1 MIWTLLPVSL
11 IYGLAAAMV
20 FRRFSDE
27 ALVHTSVNRMV
38 AHLMEFR
45 LFIDSPAVIVRAQWE
60 LLRENL
66 RLLRL
71 VLVPCV
77 IMAALFAVLFPTL
90 DGMYGHAPLNTG
102 QRSVVTA
109 RIGDGTLEVPAG
121 IRVETE
127 GVHALRDGEVSWS
140 VRPLGG
146 VDGQLRVRNGGRSLT
161 RRVVAGDGIVYGWQA
176 PFAKPEIEIRYPAR
190 TVLGLNWMVWFFL
203 ISSLAA
209 LGHR

>member
-1 MIWTLLPVSL
+1 MIWTLVPVSL

-27 ALVHTSVNRMV
+27 ALVHASVNRMV

-45 LFIDSPAVIVRAQWE
+45 LFIDSPAVILRAQWE

-71 VLVPCV
+71 VLVPCL
-77 IMAALFAVLFPTL
+77 IMVALFAFLFPTL
-90 DGMYGHAPLNTG
+90 DGMYGRAPLNTG
-102 QRSVVTA
+102 QSSVVTA
-109 RIGDGTLEVPAG
+109 RIADGTLEVPAG

-127 GVHALRDGEVSWS
+127 GVRSLRDGDVSWS
-140 VRPLGG
+140 VRPLGR
-146 VDGQLRVRNGGRSLT
+146 VDGQLRVRDGGRSLT

-176 PFAKPEIEIRYPAR
+176 PFAKPGIEIRYPAR